1 MNLSGSRS
9 KDKSNI
15 QSIRAGGSTNFV
27 AVFKELE
34 KIFQNEKDSAVPYYI
49 FMMTDGEDTC
59 NNNAEIMLAKEH
71 LQTVIERFGGKNL
84 TIG

>member
-1 MNLSGSRS
+1 MGLGLPPLHQNHL
-9 KDKSNI
+9 
-15 QSIRAGGSTNFV
+15 FL

-71 LQTVIERFGGKNL
+71 LQTCIERFGGKNQSMS
-84 TIG
+84 IG